1 MVHRRFSEEE
11 EMLVRSQPGALMR
24 AKAMN
29 NREFQQL
36 AQGKFH
42 HHALFTLNDGSTRE
56 GYMQPPD
63 EQNVYLTAL
72 DGTSA
77 GSVAIADIKSIRFP
91 DDE

>member
-1 MVHRRFSEEE
+1 
-11 EMLVRSQPGALMR
+11 MR

-42 HHALFTLNDGSTRE
+42 HHAVFTLNDGSTKE

-77 GSVAIADIKSIRFP
+77 GSVAIADIRSIRFP